1 MRDGKVYKMINELYI
16 YKRNEKRTDN
26 TFLSYIQAGI
36 IDNIKSLIWHERFFD
51 KGEFELV
58 VPFSLENLEL
68 LKTGNIVTKN
78 SNTEKFKQTFM
89 EITQVN
95 ITSSSD
101 EGDSITVKGVSGD
114 ELLERRII
122 WNTMKFINKNIVDII
137 YSIILQNMG
146 YYIGTWYTDESGNP
160 VLHPFAK
167 DFEQDYFVN
176 SYVNTKRTLRI
187 YIFKKDKPNLTEEL
201 TVQYT
206 GKNILEVIK
215 QLCSERKIGFEVG
228 MFRGYTTNLGN
239 YNYFRLI
246 IPEDRSNY
254 IIFSDDYDNIYN
266 SSYVKNV
273 EDNKNV
279 ALVAAKGEGEDRERF
294 VYSKDVADYTTI
306 TKTGFENYNNNHAG
320 DAGNFARKEVYV
332 DLRDAAETDSD
343 TTYAESLR
351 ASANEQFTNIEEA
364 FDTELFTDGVF
375 KFGQDF
381 FLGDFVTIEK
391 FGMKWKAQVI
401 ENIESLDENG
411 YRNTPI
417 FAY

>member
-1 MRDGKVYKMINELYI
+1 MINELYI
-16 YKRNEKRTDN
+16 FNRDERKYIKN
-26 TFLSYIQAGI
+26 LSYVQLGI
-36 IDNIKSLIWHERFFD
+36 INNIKSLIWHEKFFD
-51 KGEFELV
+51 KGDFELV
-58 VPFSLENLEL
+58 VPFSKENLEL
-68 LKTGNIVTKN
+68 LQTGNIVTKN
-78 SNTEKFKQTFM
+78 PITSQFKQTFM

-101 EGDSITVKGVSGD
+101 EGDLITVKGVSGN

-122 WNTMKFINKNIVDII
+122 WNTMKFIDKNIVDII
-137 YSIILQNMG
+137 YNIVLQNMG
-146 YYIGTWYTDESGNP
+146 YYITDSEGNP
-160 VLHPFAK
+160 VEHPFK
-167 DFEQDYFVN
+167 EDFEQDYFVN
-176 SYVNTKRTLRI
+176 SYVNTARTLRI
-187 YIFKKDKPNLTEEL
+187 YIFKKDKPKLDEKL
-201 TVQYT
+201 TVQFT

-228 MFRGYTTNLGN
+228 MFRGYTVNLGN
-239 YNYFRLI
+239 YNYFKLI
-246 IPEDRSNY
+246 VPVDRSDY

-273 EDNKNV
+273 EEQKNV

-294 VYSKDVADYTTI
+294 VYSKDVANYTNI
-306 TKTGFENYNNNHAG
+306 TKTGFESYNNNNAG
-320 DAGNFARKEVYV
+320 DAEYFARKEVYV
-332 DLRDAAETDSD
+332 DLRDAAETDSN
-343 TTYAESLR
+343 TTYIESLR
-351 ASANEQFTNIEEA
+351 ASANEQFSNIEEA

-375 KFGQDF
+375 KFGRDF
-381 FLGDFVTIEK
+381 FLGDYVTIEK